1 MPYFGGLKGK
11 FVLASLLVGLREGL
25 EAATIVAIL
34 VAYLVNS
41 DLRRYISRVWI
52 GVGAAV
58 AVSLGV
64 AGGLS
69 VADSALSDEAAE
81 LFEGLTSLAAVAL
94 ITWMTFWMAN
104 HARSMKRELHG
115 KVDRALG
122 TSAFALGAVAF
133 FAVLRE
139 GLETSIFMWASI
151 QAAGT
156 TTEPLVGLAIGLIM
170 SIAAGIAIFKGV
182 VRINIGK
189 VFTVVGG
196 LLIFVAAGVLAYG
209 VHELEEF
216 GAIPFGGQTVIDTS
230 SAIDPE
236 GVIGSLMRGFL
247 GYRGMASQIEIIAW
261 VGYVIIVGLL
271 YKRQLNKRSP
281 KPVAPAETANV

>member
-1 MPYFGGLKGK
+1 M
-11 FVLASLLVGLREGL
+11 LASLLVGLREGL
-25 EAATIVAIL
+25 EAAVIVAIL
-34 VAYLVNS
+34 IAYLVNS
-41 DLRRYISRVWI
+41 DLRRFIKHVWV

-58 AVSLGV
+58 AISLAV

-69 VADSALSDEAAE
+69 AANSALSDEAGE

-94 ITWMTFWMAN
+94 ITWMTFWMAS
-104 HARSMKRELHG
+104 HARTMKSELHG

-122 TSAFALGAVAF
+122 TSAVALGGVAF

-139 GLETSIFMWASI
+139 GLETSVFMWASI

-156 TTEPLVGLAIGLIM
+156 TAEPLVGLAIGLAIAV
-170 SIAAGIAIFKGV
+170 AAGVGIFKGV

-209 VHELEEF
+209 SHELEEF
-216 GAIPFGGQTVIDTS
+216 GLIPFGGNTVFDTS
-230 SAIDPE
+230 ALIDPE
-236 GVIGSLMRGFL
+236 GVVGSLMRGFL
-247 GYRGMASQIEIIAW
+247 GYRGKATLIEIIAW
-261 VGYVIIVGLL
+261 IGYVVIVGLL
-271 YKRQLNKRSP
+271 YKRQLNQRTS
-281 KPVAPAETANV
+281 KPVPATEPANA